1 MEKSTKYCLSFQLI
15 LVAFFTYGQSLN
27 CNVFRLEGDSVKF
40 KACEKAIETVYNKR
54 LYQFDQRFHDGLSEA
69 IKIDPNFDYP
79 YKEQSVAYLKS
90 GDFVSWKKLIDKAV
104 ELNPK
109 GNLGYRAWCRYQFFR
124 DYKGAITDIEALE
137 KIYPAGYLGHSVNG
151 DYELHIAKALC
162 NSAIGQKEKAISL
175 IENQLSKKDH
185 NVGLYDYYQLGV
197 TYFELNQYDKALE
210 NFEKQRKIYDFA
222 ENIYFKSKVSKI
234 RNKDYLDLKNLA
246 LKTYDEGKTMLEGY
260 THHFNKIYRKQIA
273 EL

>member
-27 CNVFRLEGDSVKF
+27 CNVFRLEGDSIKF

-54 LYQFDQRFHDGLSEA
+54 LYQFDQHFHDGLSEA

-79 YKEQSVAYLKS
+79 YLEQSVAYLKS
-90 GDFVSWKKLIDKAV
+90 GDFISWKKLIDKAV
-104 ELNPK
+104 ELNSK

-124 DYKGAITDIEALE
+124 DYKGAIADIEALE
-137 KIYPAGYLGHSVNG
+137 KIYPTGYLGYSANG

-162 NSAIGQKEKAISL
+162 YSAIGQKGKAISI

-185 NVGLYDYYQLGV
+185 NVGLYDHYQLGV
-197 TYFELNQYDKALE
+197 TYFETGKYDKALE
-210 NFEKQRKIYDFA
+210 NFEKQSKVYDFA

-246 LKTYDEGKTMLEGY
+246 IKTYDEGKTMLEGY
-260 THHFNKIYRKQIA
+260 THHFNKVYRKQIA